1 MEKALPEI
9 HSLYVPSTFI
19 VFIPHSPNSNNNI
32 SINSNISNIYRGV
45 VLVGTSGSGSVVLLA
60 RANRLAAPHHYHH
73 LLFVATH
80 TPTQF

>member
-19 VFIPHSPNSNNNI
+19 VFIPHSPNNINNI
-32 SINSNISNIYRGV
+32 SNINISSIYRGV

-60 RANRLAAPHHYHH
+60 RANRLAAPHHYHR

-80 TPTQF
+80 TPIQF